1 MVQETKRIGIES
13 LIGEIFDQFDYIAE
27 VYVAHLPSASEVAQL
42 HITVHTGEAESLEQ
56 YLDLTPA
63 DEVTIDTGETEAFSL
78 PFDVMATVD
87 GAGHIQGAEGT
98 TVYMADNVIGAESRE
113 LDAGLSMLR
122 QKLGYA
128 PPAVMMWRRSVATT
142 ETVTRVKKQSGC
154 ELFWGR
160 I

>member
-1 MVQETKRIGIES
+1 MDERNEHIGIE
-13 LIGEIFDQFDYIAE
+13 LLTEKIFDQFGYVAE
-27 VYVAHLPSASEVAQL
+27 IYVAHLPSASEVAQL

-63 DEVTIDTGETEAFSL
+63 DELMIDTGRAEPLSL

-113 LDAGLSMLR
+113 LETGLSMLR
-122 QKLGYA
+122 QKLAGEC
-128 PPAVMMWRRSVATT
+128 PTCGDEIDAVRDHYRNSRTCREA
-142 ETVTRVKKQSGC
+142 ER
-154 ELFWGR
+154 L
-160 I
+160 